1 MVAGRV
7 KQAFYVLALFFGG
20 LIWLSL
26 LMLFSQVAQ
35 DTEEFSR
42 LQAWILPINVI
53 AIVVLLVLI
62 VGNLVR
68 LIRDRRRHVPG
79 ARLKARMV
87 TLLTVLAGLYFG
99 YPLWALAAV
108 RRLR

>member
-1 MVAGRV
+1 M
-7 KQAFYVLALFFGG
+7 
-20 LIWLSL
+20 
-26 LMLFSQVAQ
+26 
-35 DTEEFSR
+35 
-42 LQAWILPINVI
+42 NVI

-87 TLLTVLAGLYFG
+87 TLLVVLAVTPLLVVYAFAVQFINQGIDSWFVVDVEEGLEN
-99 YPLWALAAV
+99 ALELSRTALGLQM
-108 RRLR
+108 RENLSRLTGCRSTPGR